1 MKPLVF
7 GPTTELAMI
16 AVTALLLLIIAT
28 MMLPPQ
34 VTMIPVYIAWSK
46 IGLTGTY
53 WPLLIPQFFGSAFFI
68 FTKAPATGAPAASLT
83 TPCSTPR
90 LSAPRTE
97 LADTITINTNIA
109 TIFPFI
115 RFGMT
120 FLLRGFLVKDIFN
133 LSILVGNKTLCVYGV

>member
-1 MKPLVF
+1 
-7 GPTTELAMI
+7 
-16 AVTALLLLIIAT
+16 
-28 MMLPPQ
+28 
-34 VTMIPVYIAWSK
+34 
-46 IGLTGTY
+46 
-53 WPLLIPQFFGSAFFI
+53 
-68 FTKAPATGAPAASLT
+68 
-83 TPCSTPR
+83 